1 MSKTSELGFPAL
13 YRTLVAQPGQMQL
26 FSPRAQPVAQ
36 PALEQH
42 TAYCFDPSTENRCLC
57 DYAEYNP
64 LPPPEADDEIPF

>member
-1 MSKTSELGFPAL
+1 MYKTSELGFPAL

-26 FSPRAQPVAQ
+26 FSARAK
-36 PALEQH
+36 PALETH
-42 TAYCFDPSTENRCLC
+42 TPYCFDPSTENRCLC